1 MNGPLIRF
9 CTPLAIAVSLL
20 LTCGD
25 VANADHPDYSGL
37 PCGEE
42 LNAVGDAIDAG
53 NFLGNNADRDK
64 AKLLAKLQAAADKID
79 AGKFDDAIRKL
90 ENISS
95 KATALANAPKPKL
108 EDASG
113 ITIAVDA
120 AIVCIEGL

>member
-1 MNGPLIRF
+1 MNAPLIRF
-9 CTPLAIAVSLL
+9 CTILTIAVSLL
-20 LTCGD
+20 LTFGG

-42 LNAVGDAIDAG
+42 LNAVGDAIDAAD
-53 NFLGNNADRDK
+53 FLGNNADRDK
-64 AKLLAKLQAAADKID
+64 ANLLAKLQAAADKIG
-79 AGKFDDAIRKL
+79 AGKFDGAISKL

-108 EDASG
+108 DDASS
-113 ITIAVDA
+113 ITTAVDA